1 MIKKLIIDTNLLL
14 LLVVGIIDEG
24 NYIKRSTRL
33 KDFNEDDF
41 QRITTII
48 GFFNEVY
55 ITPYIAT
62 EVSNLIDLDGDVRD
76 EIFIKF
82 RLLVEELI
90 KVINVD
96 LINDMDGQ
104 TFLRY
109 GLTDNSLISLVS
121 NYFVLTNDSRLC
133 SVLYDIKAENVLQYS
148 VLKNLSEIAI
158 KDLIF

>member
-14 LLVVGIIDEG
+14 LFVIGIIDDG
-24 NYIKRSTRL
+24 RYIKKSNRL
-33 KDFNEDDF
+33 SDFDEDDF
-41 QRITTII
+41 QKITRVI

-62 EVSNLIDLDGDVRD
+62 EVSNLINLDGDVRD

-82 RLLVEELI
+82 RLLIEKLI
-90 KVINVD
+90 KVVNVN
-96 LINDMDGQ
+96 LIEDMDGQ

-109 GLTDNSLISLVS
+109 GLTDNSIISLVS
-121 NYFVLTNDSRLC
+121 EYFILTNDSRLC
-133 SVLYDIKAENVLQYS
+133 SVLYKIKAENVLEYS

-158 KDLIF
+158 KDLI

>member
-14 LLVVGIIDEG
+14 LFVIGIIDDG
-24 NYIKRSTRL
+24 RYIKKSNRL
-33 KDFNEDDF
+33 SDFDEDDF
-41 QRITTII
+41 QKITRVI

-82 RLLVEELI
+82 RLLIEKLI
-90 KVINVD
+90 KVVNVN
-96 LINDMDGQ
+96 LIEDMDGQ

-121 NYFVLTNDSRLC
+121 EYFILTNDSRLC
-133 SVLYDIKAENVLQYS
+133 SVLYKIKAENVLEYS

-158 KDLIF
+158 KDLI